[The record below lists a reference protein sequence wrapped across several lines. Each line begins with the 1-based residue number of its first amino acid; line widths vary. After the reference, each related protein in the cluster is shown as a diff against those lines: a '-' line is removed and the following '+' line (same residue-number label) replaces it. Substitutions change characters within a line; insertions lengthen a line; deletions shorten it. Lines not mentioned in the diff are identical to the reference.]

1 MSNPASWC
9 GSRRPWGTDM
19 PNRILRDWTDSEAV
33 ESLPWQAEVF
43 FTRLIMKVDDFGRF
57 SANPKLL
64 RSLLFPIRDGVR
76 DADISRDLTA
86 CERAGL
92 IAVYESEGKPYLQI
106 VKFGNTP
113 RAKTSKFP
121 SLASNLQANASKL
134 KANAPV
140 TVTGTGTKTET
151 GTECDSAPTRASGFP
166 TLDEAMAF
174 TKGQLL
180 PTDQVENWHS
190 NREAQ
195 GWVRGNGI
203 AITNWQAD
211 LRSWINREGRGS
223 FTPSTKKNNDH
234 RNEKRSREFAESIH
248 VPDLN

>member
-1 MSNPASWC
+1 
-9 GSRRPWGTDM
+9 M

-33 ESLPWQAEVF
+33 ESLPWQSEVF

-76 DADISRDLTA
+76 DSDISRDLSA
-86 CERAGL
+86 CEKAGL
-92 IAVYESEGKPYLQI
+92 IAVYESEGKHYLQI

-121 SLASNLQANASKL
+121 SFANNLQASASKCL
-134 KANAPV
+134 QMLANAPV
-140 TVTGTGTKTET
+140 TVTVT
-151 GTECDSAPTRASGFP
+151 GTEYGTETECGTGGERTRASGFP
-166 TLDEAMAF
+166 TVVEAVGFAE
-174 TKGQLL
+174 GQNL

-211 LRSWINREGRGS
+211 LRTWINREARGE
-223 FTPSTKKNNDH
+223 FKPSQKGKTNGNHDH
-234 RNEKRSREFAESIH
+234 RTDKRAREFAESIL